1 MRSTLALCL
10 ITCALVLAGNSYAAD
25 RKDPARPQKS
35 TTGAVFRSL
44 GFPGWGQF
52 YTESYV
58 KAAGFLVTEAFVA
71 AGISRYHD
79 KMMAAKKA
87 DIFENER
94 FYRSSRNKMI
104 WWAAAVKLLS
114 MGDAYVNAQLFKID
128 ISPSLTPDENSGLML
143 SATVRF

>member
-1 MRSTLALCL
+1 MRRALALCL
-10 ITCALVLAGNSYAAD
+10 IAGIVTLSATARAAE
-25 RKDPARPQKS
+25 RNDPARPKKS

-44 GFPGWGQF
+44 AFPGWGQF

-58 KAAGFLVTEAFVA
+58 KAAGFLAAETFFGVA
-71 AGISRYHD
+71 ISRYHD

-87 DIFENER
+87 DVFENER

-104 WWAAAVKLLS
+104 WWAAAIKLLS
-114 MGDAYVNAQLFKID
+114 MGDAYVDAQLFKID
-128 ISPSLTPDENSGLML
+128 ISPSLTPDESSGMMI